1 MHTLESTQT
10 SARTRTPSFCFIIR
24 FDFIWF
30 DCCVAVVICHY
41 CAFRMPINSDNIR
54 YKWIQN
60 VSPIGLRFIQEL
72 PGSILSAS
80 AWVSIAEWILKIISS
95 MVLSL
100 WPERFFKTS
109 NSYSNFLFEIMMI
122 TTLYTLVATRDIDQK
137 NWRKQS
143 YSYIE
148 RGNYF

>member
-24 FDFIWF
+24 FDFIWY

-72 PGSILSAS
+72 PGIILSAS

-95 MVLSL
+95 MVSMA
-100 WPERFFKTS
+100 RAFFQNLK
-109 NSYSNFLFEIMMI
+109 FLFKLSFRNNDDNNTIHACCYPGHWSKKL
-122 TTLYTLVATRDIDQK
+122 TQAKLFVH
-137 NWRKQS
+137 RK
-143 YSYIE
+143 
-148 RGNYF
+148 G